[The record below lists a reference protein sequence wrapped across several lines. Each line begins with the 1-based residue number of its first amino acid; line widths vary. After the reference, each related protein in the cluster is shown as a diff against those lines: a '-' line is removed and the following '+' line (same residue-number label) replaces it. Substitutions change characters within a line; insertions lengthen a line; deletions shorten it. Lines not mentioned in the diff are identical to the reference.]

1 MNQAPASAPA
11 ASAVEVRSPSRA
23 LILAREGLLVLSG
36 FAALAL
42 IGQISLPLPFTPVP
56 VTLGTLAALGVG
68 GILGSR
74 RGLASVVVFAVAAAA
89 GAPVLAGWTSGVT
102 ASFGYVLGYGL
113 AAHIAGRATAATASH
128 TSWVRG
134 LPRRLALML
143 AASAAVYIPGLIWLH
158 VVTGASW
165 SATLTMG
172 LAPFVVGDALKSVVA
187 ALAPNRRG

>member
-42 IGQISLPLPFTPVP
+42 IGQISLPLPFTPVL

-113 AAHIAGRATAATASH
+113 AALIAGRATAATASH

-187 ALAPNRRG
+187 ALAPNWRG